1 MYEETYTKDTAPTL
15 ELTVKSYVTVTIWD
29 REVPCLLQSIAQVTT
44 LAKQAGYSVMPKDVD
59 IHADKIGGQY
69 RATLSVVSYEKQE
82 VDGMLKIQDILR
94 TMYKPVS

>member
-59 IHADKIGGQY
+59 IHENKIGDKY
-69 RATLSVVSYEKQE
+69 RATLALVTYDKQE
-82 VDGMLKIQDILR
+82 VAGMLKIQDVLR
-94 TMYKPVS
+94 TMHKPVS